1 MVEGRI
7 VMPGEL
13 ISDREEHI
21 SYAFVDKGKTYST
34 VVGLYSN
41 GKLVPLEGP
50 YDPLPEDTIVGIITE
65 VKFSGYTV
73 DVNYAYPAFLSSRD
87 SRERFALGDAILAK
101 VLSINEVKDIELTD
115 AKRLPP
121 GSLVRV
127 SPVKVPRIIGKRNSM
142 IDMLQASTGCHIFAG
157 RNGYVWISGK
167 GNSVLAEKA
176 LRMIEVQAHT
186 QGLTDRVAAFL
197 KANKL

>member
-1 MVEGRI
+1 MVEGKI

-13 ISDREEHI
+13 ISEREEHI
-21 SYAFVDKGKTYST
+21 SYAYVEKGKTYST

-41 GKLVPLEGP
+41 GKIVPLEGP
-50 YDPLPEDTIVGIITE
+50 YDPLAEDTVVGVITE
-65 VKFSGYTV
+65 IKFAGYSV
-73 DVNYAYPAFLSSRD
+73 DINYAFPAFLSN
-87 SRERFALGDAILAK
+87 RESKEKLALGDAIIAK
-101 VLSINEVKDIELTD
+101 VLSVNEVKDVELFE
-115 AKRLPP
+115 AKRLPA

-142 IDMLQASTGCHIFAG
+142 IDMLQSSTGCQIFVG

-167 GNSVLAEKA
+167 GNDILAEKA
-176 LRMIEVQAHT
+176 LRIIEVQAHT

-197 KANKL
+197 REHR